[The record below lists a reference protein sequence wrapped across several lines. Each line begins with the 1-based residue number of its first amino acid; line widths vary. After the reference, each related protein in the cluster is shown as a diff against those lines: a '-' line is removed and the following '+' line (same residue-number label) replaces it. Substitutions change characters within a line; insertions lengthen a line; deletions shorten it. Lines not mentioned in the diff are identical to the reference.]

1 MAINLEKENKKDVR
15 LETSNSPYAEIEEME
30 LTSENLIS
38 TTRIHGWLF
47 FFLARCFVGGLYSAI
62 YPLSTFKIEDYGGSY
77 ILGMSDILFG
87 ILGFILAMSTIY
99 SFYKRKPNAVF
110 LGYSYSALCVVS
122 HFIAMCCGVSNPG
135 VMVASLIWGCIW
147 IMYLRMSHQV
157 EDVIPSDFRKTNKLD
172 YCLVASVIVIPVLFL
187 VAGAFDIQQ
196 KQTTVNEKCQ
206 ELQQNFYDEV
216 KDKLYP
222 NQRTDGRV
230 IFEIPQG
237 FECNDTT
244 IQGLKVFYM
253 ENKDHENITLCSEY
267 ANKTDLN
274 DTKSRV
280 NRDMFDIY
288 RDKWEDVTLATCV
301 ESRIVSST
309 EEQLLNC
316 KKRVKIKRYVYGQ
329 NIIYWRFVML
339 FDKDSDKICLISAY
353 DQGYDSYLDDLI
365 YSVQFHP

>member
-1 MAINLEKENKKDVR
+1 
-15 LETSNSPYAEIEEME
+15 ME
-30 LTSENLIS
+30 LTSENLKK
-38 TTRIHGWLF
+38 TTRIHGWLL
-47 FFLARCFVGGLYSAI
+47 FFLGRCFLGGLFSAI
-62 YPLSTFKIEDYGGSY
+62 YPLSTFRIEDYGGSY

-87 ILGFILAMSTIY
+87 FLVFILAMSTIY

-110 LGYSYSALCVVS
+110 LGYSYSVLCVVS
-122 HFIAMCCGVSNPG
+122 NFIAMCCGISNIG
-135 VMVASLIWGCIW
+135 EMGASFIWGCIW
-147 IMYLRMSHQV
+147 IMYLRMSYQV
-157 EDVIPSDFRKTNKLD
+157 EAVIPSDFRKTNKLD
-172 YCLVASVIVIPVLFL
+172 YSLVASVIVIPVLFL
-187 VAGAFDIQQ
+187 IIGAFGIQQ

-216 KDKLYP
+216 KDNLYP

-274 DTKSRV
+274 ATKSRI

-288 RDKWEDVTLATCV
+288 RDKWEDATLASCV

-316 KKRVKIKRYVYGQ
+316 KKRVKIKRYVYDQ

-339 FDKDSDKICLISAY
+339 FDTDSDKICLISAY
-353 DQGYDSYLDDLI
+353 DQGDDSYLNDLI
-365 YSVQFHP
+365 FSVQFHP